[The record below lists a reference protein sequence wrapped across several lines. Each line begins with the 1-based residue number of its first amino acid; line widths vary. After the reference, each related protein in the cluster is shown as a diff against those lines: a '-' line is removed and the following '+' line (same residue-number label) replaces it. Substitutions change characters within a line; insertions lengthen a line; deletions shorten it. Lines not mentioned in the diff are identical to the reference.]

1 MLNFVTMTFPF
12 RVECMSQSHHK
23 DHRKG
28 GKSEHGM
35 LEKERT
41 ASTTTVCGP
50 SGSFQELEQWNV
62 PCVLLQKYPC
72 TSPAE
77 DNARLMSAVGHA
89 GVSFT
94 LQGKSF
100 ITPFS

>member
-1 MLNFVTMTFPF
+1 
-12 RVECMSQSHHK
+12 MSQSQHK

-28 GKSEHGM
+28 GKSIHVM
-35 LEKERT
+35 LEEERS
-41 ASTTTVCGP
+41 ANTTVVCGL

-62 PCVLLQKYPC
+62 PLLLQKYPC

-77 DNARLMSAVGHA
+77 DNVRLMSAVGHA

-94 LQGKSF
+94 LQGKGVYY
-100 ITPFS
+100 PF